1 MSSPAVVEYDEN
13 GVAEGPVLNVET
25 PEAFAELYSVPL
37 GAVRYR
43 VYYGGRGSAKSWQ
56 VARALLIHGVQR
68 PLRILCTREFQ
79 SSVKDSV
86 HRLLKDQIYALGL
99 ETFYRVT
106 DSSIVGANGT
116 RFLFKGIRKNISEIK
131 STEGIDICWL
141 EEAESV
147 SDASWR
153 VLIPTIRKPDS
164 EIWVTF
170 NPALPTDAT
179 YKRMV
184 LKPPARSIVRLV
196 NFEINP
202 FLPEVLDEEQRELA
216 VSDPD
221 AWAHVWGGQPWM
233 RSDAQVL
240 VGKWKVLDF
249 TPDESWGVPYFG
261 TDFGFAM
268 DPSVVVRVWIHNRR
282 LYLDLDEGKPQ
293 MDNDALEKMYRE
305 APGAEGRVIRGDSAR
320 PETINEM
327 KKRGLR
333 LEAAPKW
340 PGSVEDGISHL
351 RSYELIVIHPR
362 CKRAIEEARLWR
374 YKVDKNTDEVLP
386 ILIDKFNHVWDAVR
400 YALAPLIRRRMRPG
414 LLFGSG
420 AAKTPKKDGSDGRP
434 DGEEPEE

>member
-1 MSSPAVVEYDEN
+1 MSSPAAVEYDDN
-13 GVAEGPVLNVET
+13 GVAEGEVLNVET
-25 PEAFAELYSVPL
+25 PAAFAELYTVPL

-43 VYYGGRGSAKSWQ
+43 CYYGGRGSAKSWQ

-86 HRLLKDQIYALGL
+86 HRLLKDQIAALGL
-99 ETFYRVT
+99 GAFYRVT

-116 RFLFKGIRKNISEIK
+116 RFLFKGIRKNIGEIK

-147 SDASWR
+147 TDASWR
-153 VLIPTIRKPDS
+153 VLTPTIRKEGS

-179 YKRMV
+179 YRRMV
-184 LKPPARSIVRLV
+184 VNKPARSIVRLV
-196 NFEINP
+196 NFTENP

-240 VGKWKVLDF
+240 AGKWKSLPF
-249 TPDESWGVPYFG
+249 EPDDSWGTPYFG

-268 DPSVVVRVWIHNRR
+268 DPSVLVRVWIRDSR
-282 LYLDLDEGKPQ
+282 LFLDYDEGKPQ
-293 MDNDALEKMYRE
+293 MDNDALEALYRD
-305 APGAEGRVIRGDSAR
+305 APLAEGRVIRADSAR

-333 LEAAPKW
+333 LEGVKKW
-340 PGSVEDGISHL
+340 PGSVEDGIAHL
-351 RSYELIVIHPR
+351 RTYKQIIIHPR
-362 CKRAIEEARLWR
+362 CKRAIEEARLYR
-374 YKVDKNTDEVLP
+374 YKVDPRTEEILP
-386 ILIDKFNHVWDAVR
+386 IIIDKHNHVWDAVR
-400 YALAPLIRRRMRPG
+400 YALAPLIRKRMRPG
-414 LLFGSG
+414 LLFGTG
-420 AAKTPKKDGSDGRP
+420 TGTKKDGSDGRP
-434 DGEEPEE
+434 DGEPDDD

>member
-1 MSSPAVVEYDEN
+1 VTSPAVSEYDDN
-13 GVAEGPVLNVET
+13 GVSSGPVLTVET

-37 GAVRYR
+37 GAVRGR
-43 VYYGGRGSAKSWQ
+43 CYYGGRGSAKSWQ

-99 ETFYRVT
+99 ESFYRVT
-106 DSSIVGANGT
+106 DSTIVGSNGT
-116 RFLFKGIRKNISEIK
+116 RFLFKGIRKNINEIK

-147 SDASWR
+147 SEKSWK
-153 VLIPTIRKPDS
+153 VLTPTIRKAGS

-179 YKRMV
+179 YKRLV
-184 LKPPARSIVRLV
+184 INKPAGWIVRLV
-196 NFEINP
+196 NFTENP
-202 FLPEVLDEEQRELA
+202 FFPQVLDDEQREMA
-216 VSDPD
+216 ATDPD
-221 AWAHVWGGQPWM
+221 GWQHVWGGEPWM

-240 VGKWKVLDF
+240 ADKWKVLDF
-249 TPDESWGVPYFG
+249 TATPETHGIPLFG
-261 TDFGFAM
+261 TDFGFAL
-268 DPSVVVRVWIHNRR
+268 DPSVLVRLWIKDKR

-293 MDNDALEKMYRE
+293 MDNDQLETMYR
-305 APGAEGRVIRGDSAR
+305 GADYIEGRVIRGDSAR

-333 LEAAPKW
+333 LEGAPKW
-340 PGSVEDGISHL
+340 SGSVEDGIAHL

-362 CKRAIEEARLWR
+362 CKRAIQEARLYR
-374 YKVDKNTDEVLP
+374 YKVDPRTDEVLP
-386 ILIDKFNHVWDAVR
+386 IIIDKHNHTWDASR
-400 YALAPLIRRRMRPG
+400 YALGPLIRRRMKPG
-414 LLFGSG
+414 ILVGSG
-420 AAKTPKKDGSDGRP
+420 SAKAKAGASGDD
-434 DGEEPEE
+434 PE

>member
-1 MSSPAVVEYDEN
+1 MSHPAVAEYDSN
-13 GVAEGPVLNVET
+13 GVAAGPVLSVET

-37 GAVRYR
+37 GSVRGR
-43 VYYGGRGSAKSWQ
+43 CYYGGRGSAKSWQ

-99 ETFYRVT
+99 ETFYRIT
-106 DSSIVGANGT
+106 DTSIVGANGT

-147 SDASWR
+147 SAASWR
-153 VLIPTIRKPDS
+153 VLTPTIRKPGS

-179 YKRMV
+179 YQRLV
-184 LKPPARSIVRLV
+184 VNTPANWIVREV
-196 NFEINP
+196 NFDANP
-202 FLPEVLDEEQRELA
+202 FLPEVLDQEQRELA
-216 VSDPD
+216 ISDPD
-221 AWAHVWGGQPWM
+221 GWAHVWGGKPWM

-240 VGKWKVLDF
+240 AGKWKVLDF
-249 TPDESWGVPYFG
+249 EPTADWGVPLFG
-261 TDFGFAM
+261 SDFGFAL
-268 DPSVVVRVWIHNRR
+268 DPSVIVRVWTRNKR
-282 LYLDLDEGKPQ
+282 LYIDLDEGKPQ
-293 MDNDALEKMYRE
+293 MDNDALEKMYRD
-305 APGAEGRVIRGDSAR
+305 APGAEGRVIRADSAR

-333 LEAAPKW
+333 LEGAPKW
-340 PGSVEDGISHL
+340 SGSVEDGIAHL

-362 CKRAIEEARLWR
+362 CKRATEEARLYR
-374 YKVDKNTDEVLP
+374 YKVDPRTEEVLP
-386 ILIDKFNHVWDAVR
+386 IIIDKHNHVWDAVR

-414 LLFGSG
+414 LLFSSG
-420 AAKTPKKDGSDGRP
+420 TPKKDGSDGRP
-434 DGEEPEE
+434 DEDTAEA

>member
-1 MSSPAVVEYDEN
+1 MSSPAVVEYDDN
-13 GVAEGPVLNVET
+13 GVVEGGVLNVET

-37 GAVRYR
+37 GAVRGR
-43 VYYGGRGSAKSWQ
+43 CYYGGRGSAKSWQ

-86 HRLLKDQIYALGL
+86 HRLLKDQIAALGL
-99 ETFYRVT
+99 GSFYRVT
-106 DSSIVGANGT
+106 DTSIVGANGT
-116 RFLFKGIRKNISEIK
+116 RFLFKGIRKNIGEIK

-147 SDASWR
+147 SAASWR
-153 VLIPTIRKPDS
+153 VLTPTIRKEGS

-179 YKRMV
+179 YERMV
-184 LKPPARSIVRLV
+184 LKSPANWIVRQV
-196 NFEINP
+196 NFEANP
-202 FLPEVLDEEQRELA
+202 FLPAVLDEEQKELA

-240 VGKWKVLDF
+240 AGKWKVLDF
-249 TPDESWGVPYFG
+249 TPDESWGVPLYG
-261 TDFGFAM
+261 TDFGFAL
-268 DPSVVVRVWIHNRR
+268 DPSVFVRVWTRNKR

-293 MDNDALEKMYRE
+293 MSNDQLEAMYRSD
-305 APGAEGRVIRGDSAR
+305 PLAEGRMIRGDSAR
-320 PETINEM
+320 PETISEM
-327 KKRGLR
+327 KSRGLKM
-333 LEAAPKW
+333 EGAKKW

-362 CKRAIEEARLWR
+362 CKRAIAEARLYR
-374 YKVDKNTDEVLP
+374 YKVDPRTEEVLP
-386 ILIDKFNHVWDAVR
+386 ILIDKHNHVWDAVR
-400 YALAPLIRRRMRPG
+400 YALGPLIRRRLKPG

-420 AAKTPKKDGSDGRP
+420 GGARKDGSDGRDP
-434 DGEEPEE
+434 DEEPEA